1 MSGPK
6 VPAALLERLG
16 EDAGAALTAMISA
29 HDKAQVEYV
38 VKQCSERFERRL
50 VEETSTLRV
59 EMIQLGSDIRGE
71 LARFRTEFRG
81 ELTSLREEMASGRF
95 ELIKWVFMFWIGQVA
110 TIFGLL
116 AVLLRARG

>member
-29 HDKAQVEYV
+29 HDEAQVEYV
-38 VKQCSERFERRL
+38 VKQC
-50 VEETSTLRV
+50 
-59 EMIQLGSDIRGE
+59 
-71 LARFRTEFRG
+71 
-81 ELTSLREEMASGRF
+81 
-95 ELIKWVFMFWIGQVA
+95 WIGPVA